1 MWNRMFGADSF
12 RAKGSSYI
20 RSTLHQVL
28 DQTECSQLVI
38 GHSVQVWLSGSC
50 QVGVWGRP
58 GA

>member
-12 RAKGSSYI
+12 RAKGTSYI

-38 GHSVQVWLSGSC
+38 GHSVQVLLLLFDGPEMM
-50 QVGVWGRP
+50 R
-58 GA
+58 AF